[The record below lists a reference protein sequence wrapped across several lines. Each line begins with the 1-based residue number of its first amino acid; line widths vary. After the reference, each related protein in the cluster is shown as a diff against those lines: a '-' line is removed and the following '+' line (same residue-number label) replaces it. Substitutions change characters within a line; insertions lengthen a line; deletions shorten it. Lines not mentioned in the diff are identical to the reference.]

1 METIAIIGV
10 GIIGGSLGLSLKR
23 KIPGIKIF
31 GVSRKQTLD
40 KALAL
45 GAIDKGFE
53 RSQMEECLSKSNLV
67 FICAPISII
76 IEMLPKIAEAIRPG
90 TLVTDVGS
98 TKLAIVEKA
107 AHYFNKNKYFLGGH
121 PMAGNEGRG
130 VEWAD
135 ALLFEN
141 AVYVLTP
148 SQKIPDSITNDFVHL
163 IEQIGAKVLFLDPSV
178 HDEVAAAV
186 SHLPQLLAVTLVN
199 VIAQS
204 QHEKDN
210 SLFLNLAAGGFRDMT
225 RIASSPYDI
234 WKDIFQTNQNNI
246 LLYIDLFIENLRE
259 MKKRL
264 VQESLSEPFQHAAH
278 HRLSIPCD
286 TKGFLRPHFD
296 LSVGVEDKPGTI
308 AIISTALAQNKI
320 NIKDIEV
327 LKIREGEAGTL
338 RLSFETE
345 ETRQQAQEI
354 LKQMGF
360 TSRPRD

>member
-1 METIAIIGV
+1 M
-10 GIIGGSLGLSLKR
+10 
-23 KIPGIKIF
+23 
-31 GVSRKQTLD
+31 
-40 KALAL
+40 
-45 GAIDKGFE
+45 DKGFE
-53 RSQMEECLSKSNLV
+53 RSQLEECLSISDLV
-67 FICAPISII
+67 FICTPISII
-76 IEMLPKIAEAIRPG
+76 IEMLPRIAHAVRPG

-98 TKLAIVEKA
+98 TKFKIVKEAK
-107 AHYFNKNKYFLGGH
+107 HYFIKNKYFLGGH

-148 SQKIPDSITNDFVHL
+148 SQKIPDSITNDFVNL
-163 IEQIGAKVLFLDPSV
+163 IEQIGAKVLFLSPSI
-178 HDEVAAAV
+178 HDKVAAAV

-204 QHEKDN
+204 QHGKDN
-210 SLFLNLAAGGFRDMT
+210 SLFLKLAAGGFRDMT

-234 WKDIFQTNQNNI
+234 WEDIIQTNQKNI
-246 LLYIDLFIENLRE
+246 LQYIDLFIENLKTI
-259 MKKRL
+259 KKKL
-264 VQESLSEPFQHAAH
+264 AQESLSEVFQNAAH
-278 HRLSIPCD
+278 HRLSIPRD

-308 AIISTALAQNKI
+308 AVISTALARNKI

-345 ETRQQAQEI
+345 ETRQRAQEI
-354 LKQMGF
+354 LKQTGF